1 MTEQEFL
8 VLCEHT
14 LEAIEEAIDACGAS
28 VDASRNERV
37 LELEFDDSSKII
49 VNGNAPVREVWVAA
63 KSGGFH
69 FKREGN
75 LWVNTRSAE
84 ELFDSLS
91 RLVSLQSGEPV
102 VLRER

>member
-8 VLCEHT
+8 VLCERT
-14 LEAIEEAIDACGAS
+14 LEAIEEAIDECGAS

-49 VNGNAPVREVWVAA
+49 VNGNAPVREMWVAA

-69 FKREGN
+69 FKREGS

-84 ELFDSLS
+84 ELFGSLS
-91 RLVSLQSGEPV
+91 RLVSLQSGEQV
-102 VLRER
+102 VLHDR